1 MTQESHGFITRDR
14 IKPAEFKEIALNEL
28 KGYPSVYYL
37 QNTVMKITKQSN
49 DLFKIETLEDVE
61 YVAERIILATGVQEE
76 FPSVPN
82 GLIVVDHFGRTS
94 EKNVYAAG
102 DAAQPAPTEIVLSE
116 ATGIQAAITINTD
129 ISIEKF

>member
-76 FPSVPN
+76 FPSVRN

-102 DAAQPAPTEIVLSE
+102 DAAQTAPTEIVLSE
-116 ATGIQAAITINTD
+116 ATGIQAAITINTGY
-129 ISIEKF
+129 FN